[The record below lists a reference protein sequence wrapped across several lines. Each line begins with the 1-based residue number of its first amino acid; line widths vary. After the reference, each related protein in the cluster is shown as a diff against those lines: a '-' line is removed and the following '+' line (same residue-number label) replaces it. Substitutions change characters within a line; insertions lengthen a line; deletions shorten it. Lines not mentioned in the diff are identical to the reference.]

1 MKSPRALLF
10 ALATPLVFG
19 ALGAA
24 GTLSTAC
31 SSSSSSSSGDAG
43 GPAQALFVV
52 PATLDELADVHY
64 LDHPWPSD
72 LRKDADGSVHFAGL
86 YNPHQTI
93 LLSDYLDAAKG
104 LVSGFSTVGAAYL
117 RFTADLDATSL
128 PATPQDTLD
137 AKASVQLID
146 VSSSDRGKRHLVQ
159 TLFRKDEGVY
169 WLPDTL
175 AVLPALGVPLRP
187 GTQYALVATRALR
200 SASGQAVTPSADLEE
215 VLGTRPATPRTD
227 AARAAF
233 GAALGEIE
241 KAGVARADIAHLT
254 VFTTTDPT
262 AELFAVND
270 DVHATVPAPTVR
282 DGTWAQKEQTA
293 DYDVYEGTYGPSP
306 NYQAGKLPFAQKG
319 DGGGFVFDAQKKP
332 TLQGTF
338 DLRFALVVPNAQK
351 CAPPAAGYPVVLYA
365 HGTGGDY
372 RSMIDD
378 KTSQALA
385 QQCLASMGIDQIF
398 HGTRPG
404 APPASDPNREGNI
417 ELLFFN
423 LNNIVAARTNGRQA
437 AIDVTQQARLFG
449 ETHAQVPAATS
460 RTGQAIAIDP
470 AKILFFGH
478 SQGSLN
484 GPLYLAADPSARGG
498 VLSGAGSMIAIA
510 LLEKTKP
517 QPSVAQAVKT
527 LLQLISPDE
536 QAELS
541 IFHPVMSFAQALV
554 DAVDPVNYDGYVV
567 QHPRAGLGP
576 KSIYETEGINPDGT
590 GDSYAPPHGIEIGA
604 VALGLPRQAPGVRA
618 VVEMAFAGLG
628 DVTVPATGL
637 AGNLAGGKASGV
649 LAQWQPPATSDGHFV
664 VFDVPQARAQ
674 AAGFCKNLADDPIG
688 KVPAP

>member
-1 MKSPRALLF
+1 MLESPRAKVF
-10 ALATPLVFG
+10 ALAV
-19 ALGAA
+19 AV
-24 GTLSTAC
+24 TLSASC
-31 SSSSSSSSGDAG
+31 GSSSSSSSSGGAG

-52 PATLDELADVHY
+52 PASLDELADVHY

-72 LRKDADGSVHFAGL
+72 LRKDADGTVHFAGL

-93 LLSDYLDAAKG
+93 LLRDYLDAAKG
-104 LVSGFSTVGAAYL
+104 LVDGFSTVGAAYL
-117 RFTADLDATSL
+117 RFTGDINPASL
-128 PATPQDTLD
+128 PQSPQDSLD
-137 AKASVQLID
+137 PKSSLQLID
-146 VSSSDRGKRHLVQ
+146 VSSSERGKRHLVQ
-159 TLFRKDEGVY
+159 TLFRKEEGVY
-169 WLPDTL
+169 WLPNTL
-175 AVLPALGVPLRP
+175 AVLPALGVPLKPATR
-187 GTQYALVATRALR
+187 YALVATRTLR
-200 SASGQAVTPSADLEE
+200 SAAGQVVTPSADLEE
-215 VLGTRPATPRTD
+215 VLGTRAPTPRTL
-227 AARAAF
+227 AARTAF
-233 GAALGEIE
+233 GTAVDEVE
-241 KAGVARADIAHLT
+241 KAGIARADIAHLT
-254 VFTTTDPT
+254 VFTTVDPT
-262 AELFAVND
+262 AELFTVND
-270 DVHATVPAPTVR
+270 RVRTDVPAPTVK

-293 DYDVYEGTYGPSP
+293 AYDVYEGTYGPSP

-319 DGGGFVFDAQKKP
+319 DGGGFAFDAAKKP
-332 TLQGTF
+332 ILQGTF

-351 CAPPAAGYPVVLYA
+351 CPAPAAGYPVVLYA

-378 KTSQALA
+378 KTSDALA

-417 ELLFFN
+417 QLLFFN

-437 AIDVTQQARLFG
+437 AIDVTQQARLFSDAH
-449 ETHAQVPAATS
+449 TAVPATVS
-460 RTGQAIAIDP
+460 RTGQAIAIDG
-470 AKILFFGH
+470 AKVLFFGH

-527 LLQLISPDE
+527 LLRLISADE

-541 IFHPVMSFAQALV
+541 IYHPVMSFAQALV
-554 DAVDPVNYDGYVV
+554 DAVDPVNYDGYVF
-567 QHPRAGLGP
+567 QHPRAGNAP

-604 VALGLPRQAPGVRA
+604 VALGLPRMAPGVRPIA
-618 VVEMAFAGLG
+618 EAAFAGLV
-628 DVTVPATGL
+628 DVTVPAAGL

-649 LAQWQPPATSDGHFV
+649 LAQWSPPGKTDGHFV
-664 VFDVPQARAQ
+664 VFNVPQARAQ
-674 AAGFCKNLADDPIG
+674 AAAFCKNLADDPVG